1 MSLLSFRKLQSLFL
15 LNNDIKGNSIKT
27 YNYYLIFVI
36 SFFLNFNS
44 IEAQTV
50 SPIVQNIGGN
60 PGKQSGPKLKYSVG
74 DQVAETFSSPNQYS
88 IKTGF
93 LQTSV
98 TQKTI
103 VTKSGI
109 DYLGDKYIRIATNP
123 ATTSFKLKTKIPIV
137 GQLQYR
143 LLNASTRTILI
154 SESIKIEGPEDRLIN
169 ISNYPSGIYR
179 LQLFFKPLS
188 ATIQTKTLSV
198 IKL

>member
-1 MSLLSFRKLQSLFL
+1 
-15 LNNDIKGNSIKT
+15 LNLKSID
-27 YNYYLIFVI
+27 
-36 SFFLNFNS
+36 
-44 IEAQTV
+44 AQTI

-74 DQVAETFSSPNQYS
+74 DQVAETFNSLNQFS

-98 TQKTI
+98 IQKTI

-109 DYLGDKYIRIATNP
+109 DYLANKYIGIATNP
-123 ATTSFKLKTKIPIV
+123 VTTSFILKTKILVV

-143 LLNASTRTILI
+143 LLNTSTRIILI
-154 SESIKIEGPEDRLIN
+154 SESIKIEGPVDRLIN

-188 ATIQTKTLSV
+188 GTIQTKTLSV